1 MEPNQIAEVVRQEIE
16 GIRSTLQT
24 HLDGATAERFVAVN
38 TNLTEIR
45 SALQALQDGGERP
58 TADSV
63 RALEERLVAQE
74 NQFREFSLRA
84 TQLAMSAGER
94 SAQADEALFKGSV
107 VKDVGALRSALRN
120 LRSNEAG
127 GETRAID
134 TSLFATGGKLSPET
148 ADRFIDFLIEK
159 TVGLSRCTTRRMATT
174 QGHVDKIAVSARKIR
189 RAVEGV
195 EPETAEGI
203 STKRRTLN
211 TVEIIW
217 AEDLTL
223 TFLEDNIERRGA
235 ESHIVRMLATQFG
248 NDMNDLAW
256 NGDDNQDSSGG
267 NGFTAINDG
276 WITLML
282 ADAEV
287 NDLNATTELTTPT
300 NTDILNEMYRRMPV
314 EFQALASL
322 VYFVPVKFAH
332 RYAEEVS
339 TRETSLGDQVFINGM
354 PALRYFGR
362 PVVPE
367 PHLYIENVAKAVLT
381 PAENLYHG
389 IQRQVT
395 IDSEWKPRKRAIEFT
410 ITARNDYEY
419 STGLAVVLANTIPV
433 ANR

>member
-1 MEPNQIAEVVRQEIE
+1 MNAITETLRAHASDAVAQQFVGVNESLAS
-16 GIRSTLQT
+16 IRTQ
-24 HLDGATAERFVAVN
+24 
-38 TNLTEIR
+38 
-45 SALQALQDGGERP
+45 LQALQDGGERP
-58 TADSV
+58 TAESV
-63 RALEERLVAQE
+63 RELERRLTE
-74 NQFREFSLRA
+74 SETQFREFSLRA
-84 TQLAMSAGER
+84 TQMQMSATER
-94 SAQADEALFKGSV
+94 SAQKDEELFRGTV
-107 VKDVGALRSALRN
+107 VKDVGALKTALRN

-159 TVGLSRCTTRRMATT
+159 TVALQRVTTRRMATT

-256 NGDDNQDSSGG
+256 NGDDDQDSSGG
-267 NGFTAINDG
+267 NGFVAINDG
-276 WITLML
+276 WIELAL

-287 NDLNATTELTTPT
+287 NDLNATAELTTPT

-314 EFQALASL
+314 EFQGLPSL

-367 PHLYIENVAKAVLT
+367 PHLYEENLSKAMLT

-419 STGLAVVLANTIPV
+419 STGLAIVLANTIPA